1 MHVRVAETVRLESDP
16 DEEENR
22 CSDAGGVRSVPDA
35 ASMTIDVVDR
45 LDQPVGT
52 MPRAAALGSGRGFRT
67 AHVFL
72 LDGEGRL
79 LLQQLAPGL
88 ARHSGRWGS
97 SIAGYVRSGE
107 TYVAAARRRLGD
119 ELGVRDAELRE
130 LVKLAIPEE
139 GAHKFTTLFV
149 ANRTGAVTP
158 DGSVISAVR
167 WAESKSLERELAE
180 EPARFTPTFTRLFE
194 VYRRHG

>member
-1 MHVRVAETVRLESDP
+1 MPE
-16 DEEENR
+16 
-22 CSDAGGVRSVPDA
+22 A
-35 ASMTIDVVDR
+35 ASMTIDVVDH
-45 LDQPVGT
+45 LDQPMGT

-72 LDGEGRL
+72 LDDEGRL

-88 ARHSGRWGS
+88 ARHPGRWGS
-97 SIAGYVRSGE
+97 SVAAYVRSGE
-107 TYVAAARRRLGD
+107 SYVAAARRRLGE

-158 DGSVISAVR
+158 DGSGIAAVR
-167 WAESKSLERELAE
+167 WVEPGTLERELAQD
-180 EPARFTPTFTRLFE
+180 PARFTPTFAQLFE